1 MSKILSIDIGS
12 NSCKLVLTEK
22 VYNTLEVL
30 FYAEKTYA
38 EPVRER
44 ITSETAEIVENQ
56 IKNLIRDFRNVE
68 NEISQCNIAFGGSSV
83 NSTIIESSI
92 DKLDSS
98 KIISQD
104 QLNLLTK
111 NNPKINS
118 FITKSTAH
126 IIPLEYSLD
135 GMVGIRHPLG
145 MHTRKLSVNNL
156 YVNIEKEDIDIIKNI
171 ISNAGLSTNI
181 IVSESIVSS
190 LYLLNSDEK
199 EIGSLI
205 VDIGAGSTDYCYSKK
220 GKPVLIGSLPVGGNQ
235 FTSDL
240 SIAFSTNKDFANQLK
255 FETSCTP
262 ENERIAEKV
271 IIKQEQTSKTF
282 EITIPVGYYTAAAL
296 ATTINT
302 LITQIPN
309 HKVQSVDPGE
319 TSLGMVFSQDQ
330 TNYNINVSLTY
341 GGTGSK
347 YMAPRNGKNNLWK
360 LLGFSETQVLNIMK
374 RKIRGINDT
383 DEPNFSDVMGGLP
396 STSAYPSVVLAGTS
410 GTPFVLSGVFPATIE
425 SPEGM
430 FITSET
436 LTTGGTYETRINQD
450 TLHMEAF
457 PTSILEF
464 IHYIS
469 DRFSWIHYNTS
480 TPHYHYLNKTSIH
493 ELDIQLRSANMTIL
507 SHKEIGE
514 YNMVLVFECLAE
526 PEFGPKFIKEWND
539 EGYRMAH
546 EKERVIGF

>member
-1 MSKILSIDIGS
+1 MELP
-12 NSCKLVLTEK
+12 
-22 VYNTLEVL
+22 
-30 FYAEKTYA
+30 KTRTRY
-38 EPVRER
+38 VH
-44 ITSETAEIVENQ
+44 I
-56 IKNLIRDFRNVE
+56 
-68 NEISQCNIAFGGSSV
+68 
-83 NSTIIESSI
+83 
-92 DKLDSS
+92 SS
-98 KIISQD
+98 KHRLAHTDEKADLKVHFSQPINNVVRMAVKQFSMANASFNIITGENKLQWVEFWS
-104 QLNLLTK
+104 
-111 NNPKINS
+111 
-118 FITKSTAH
+118 STAF
-126 IIPLEYSLD
+126 S
-135 GMVGIRHPLG
+135 G
-145 MHTRKLSVNNL
+145 S
-156 YVNIEKEDIDIIKNI
+156 
-171 ISNAGLSTNI
+171 
-181 IVSESIVSS
+181 
-190 LYLLNSDEK
+190 YL
-199 EIGSLI
+199 
-205 VDIGAGSTDYCYSKK
+205 
-220 GKPVLIGSLPVGGNQ
+220 
-235 FTSDL
+235 
-240 SIAFSTNKDFANQLK
+240 
-255 FETSCTP
+255 
-262 ENERIAEKV
+262 
-271 IIKQEQTSKTF
+271 SKTF

-302 LITQIPN
+302 LITAIPN

-383 DEPNFSDVMGGLP
+383 DEPNFSDILGGLP

-464 IHYIS
+464 IHYNS

>member
-1 MSKILSIDIGS
+1 LKEFKMSKVLSIDIGS

-30 FYAEKTYA
+30 FYAEKIYA

-171 ISNAGLSTNI
+171 ISKAGLSTNI

-271 IIKQEQTSKTF
+271 IIKQEETSKTF
-282 EITIPVGYYTAAAL
+282 EITKRQISQVLKERAVEIFNL
-296 ATTINT
+296 IRQEIIDTIGQEN
-302 LITQIPN
+302 LPERIILCGGGS
-309 HKVQSVDPGE
+309 KLE
-319 TSLGMVFSQDQ
+319 GMVPLARYIFQSKTRLID
-330 TNYNINVSLTY
+330 TKNIKFLGENLPVESMNAISIGNYVHN
-341 GGTGSK
+341 
-347 YMAPRNGKNNLWK
+347 
-360 LLGFSETQVLNIMK
+360 
-374 RKIRGINDT
+374 
-383 DEPNFSDVMGGLP
+383 
-396 STSAYPSVVLAGTS
+396 
-410 GTPFVLSGVFPATIE
+410 
-425 SPEGM
+425 
-430 FITSET
+430 
-436 LTTGGTYETRINQD
+436 
-450 TLHMEAF
+450 
-457 PTSILEF
+457 
-464 IHYIS
+464 
-469 DRFSWIHYNTS
+469 
-480 TPHYHYLNKTSIH
+480 
-493 ELDIQLRSANMTIL
+493 LDIQTEFSLTSKFETPNNTSNISSIDSAKI
-507 SHKEIGE
+507 KEISSNIQNSVKIVIE
-514 YNMVLVFECLAE
+514 
-526 PEFGPKFIKEWND
+526 KIKTMFK
-539 EGYRMAH
+539 G
-546 EKERVIGF
+546 K